1 MKIPKSSWVLKK
13 EYFNA
18 KLVDN
23 FKPKYLQ
30 YMSELGSD
38 LDDIE
43 LLNFIERITCLD
55 SVALYEFPGALLKC
69 DCDYFEK
76 VDDNHPIPR
85 CLFELINQ

>member
-43 LLNFIERITCLD
+43 LLNFIDSIMRLD
-55 SVALYEFPGALLKC
+55 TVILYEFPGELFKS

-76 VDDNHPIPR
+76 ADDNYVLPR
-85 CLFELINQ
+85 HLFELING

>member
-1 MKIPKSSWVLKK
+1 MKIPKSFWVLKK

-23 FKPKYLQ
+23 FKPKYLE
-30 YMSELGSD
+30 YMSGLGND

-43 LLNFIERITCLD
+43 LLNFIGRIMRLD
-55 SVALYEFPGALLKC
+55 YVTLYEYPGALLKS

-85 CLFELINQ
+85 CLFELING